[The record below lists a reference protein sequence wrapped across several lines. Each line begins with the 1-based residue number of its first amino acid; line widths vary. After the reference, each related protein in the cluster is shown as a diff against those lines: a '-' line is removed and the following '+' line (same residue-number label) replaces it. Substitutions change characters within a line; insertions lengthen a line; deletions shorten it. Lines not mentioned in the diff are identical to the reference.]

1 MTPQTPP
8 RPLCKVLIDKIRYY
22 SRKSL
27 TCFQRCQQRPVFVE
41 NGHMHEYCGRT
52 CAEAQEGR
60 KLNACLLV
68 GCQQTGRTAH
78 ADFCSNEHAME
89 GVRKRQIASCKACR
103 TYPKVTP
110 DGFCNACK
118 QQVTSPTIATT
129 SASSR
134 FKELS
139 RISGEAREVN
149 RYFTRHWDPLGAQSP
164 TLHKIYKVRSTAEE
178 NDSYMDFR
186 KRVDKPKEVRTF
198 HSAQCI
204 CDLGEKSPEVCQY
217 KSCGICS
224 IIKSSFTAFEF
235 GDPFN
240 NGRFGEGI
248 YSYKFAA
255 NADRFATSCTS
266 SRYRVTILCDVVV
279 DSSVEVPEDES
290 LFVPT
295 SDAIIP
301 RYVLMY
307 DK

>member
-1 MTPQTPP
+1 MTPQTPT
-8 RPLCKVLIDKIRYY
+8 RPLCK
-22 SRKSL
+22 
-27 TCFQRCQQRPVFVE
+27 RCQQRPVFVE

-68 GCQQTGRTAH
+68 GCQQTGRAAH
-78 ADFCSNEHAME
+78 ADFCSTEHAME
-89 GVRKRQIASCKACR
+89 GVRKRQIASCKVCR
-103 TYPKVTP
+103 AYPKVTA

-118 QQVTSPTIATT
+118 QQLSSPTITLE

-139 RISGEAREVN
+139 RISGEAREVSKHFI
-149 RYFTRHWDPLGAQSP
+149 RYWDPSGAKSP
-164 TLHKIYKVRSTAEE
+164 TLRKIYKVRSTAEE
-178 NDSYMDFR
+178 NESYKDFK
-186 KRVDKPKEVRTF
+186 KRVNKPKEVRTF

-224 IIKSSFTAFEF
+224 IIKSSFNAFEF
-235 GDPFN
+235 GEPVN

-248 YSYKFAA
+248 YSHKFAVY
-255 NADRFATSCTS
+255 ADRFATSCTS
-266 SRYRVTILCDVVV
+266 SQYRVTILSDAIV
-279 DSSVEVPEDES
+279 DSSTEIPEDES

-295 SDAIIP
+295 PDAIIP

>member
-1 MTPQTPP
+1 MTPQTPT

-68 GCQQTGRTAH
+68 GCQQTGRAAH

-89 GVRKRQIASCKACR
+89 GVRKCQIASCKACR

-118 QQVTSPTIATT
+118 QQVTSPTIAAT

-134 FKELS
+134 FKEL
-139 RISGEAREVN
+139 INKHFAK
-149 RYFTRHWDPLGAQSP
+149 YWDPLTAQSP
-164 TLHKIYKVRSTAEE
+164 TLRKIYKVRSTAEE

-240 NGRFGEGI
+240 NGRFGGGV

-279 DSSVEVPEDES
+279 DSSTEDES